1 MRLMMLRLREHL
13 KTLLYPKHLCRTGV
27 LSLIVGTWLTA
38 FNQGDVILSD
48 DLGVALWA
56 KVALNYLT
64 PFVVANLGLLSGETK
79 IRENDSRENEKTVTM
94 KIHGGY

>member
-1 MRLMMLRLREHL
+1 MMRRIRELL
-13 KTLLYPKHLCRTGV
+13 KTLVYPKHLCRTGV

-38 FNQGDVILSD
+38 FNQGDVILNGDPSM
-48 DLGVALWA
+48 GLWA
-56 KVALNYLT
+56 KVVLNYLT

-79 IRENDSRENEKTVTM
+79 IRQKDSREYEHLETM